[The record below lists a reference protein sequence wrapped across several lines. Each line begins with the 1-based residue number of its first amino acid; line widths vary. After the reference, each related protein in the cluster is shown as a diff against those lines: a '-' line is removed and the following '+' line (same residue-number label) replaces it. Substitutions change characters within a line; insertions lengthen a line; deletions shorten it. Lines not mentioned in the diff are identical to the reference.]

1 MSFEVVAILF
11 NFHHWTCVVGELALA
26 MTRTKVESC
35 FGLCSQRGGP
45 KLDFPMLCPAAI
57 FHLISPSSCNEEF
70 HSEFAWLNQICFSTP
85 PYATTDG

>member
-45 KLDFPMLCPAAI
+45 KLDFSNAVSRCYFPSHFAI
-57 FHLISPSSCNEEF
+57 QL
-70 HSEFAWLNQICFSTP
+70 Q
-85 PYATTDG
+85 